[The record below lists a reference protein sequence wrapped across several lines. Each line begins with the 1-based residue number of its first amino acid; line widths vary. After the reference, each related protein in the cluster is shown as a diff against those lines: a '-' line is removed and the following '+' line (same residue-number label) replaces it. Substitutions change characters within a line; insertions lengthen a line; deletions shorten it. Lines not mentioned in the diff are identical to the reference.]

1 MILHPSSV
9 CPSATDQ
16 LCLPSLQADLN
27 HLSSVACL
35 WWGIDDISFSWKYNE
50 NVGCYSNNKVCLLR
64 LTMGKCLL
72 SAYSFSFVGI
82 FLKLADKMDMDE
94 ILDKT
99 KK

>member
-9 CPSATDQ
+9 RPSATDQ

-27 HLSSVACL
+27 HLSSVACF
-35 WWGIDDISFSWKYNE
+35 WWKYNE